1 MQYRKDRYGNDISLL
16 GYGCMR
22 FSKKGSA
29 IDFEKAE
36 KEILRGLELGINY
49 YDTAYVYPGNEECLG
64 KILAK
69 NNIRNQ
75 VKIATKL
82 PQYLVKNPAAID
94 KFFNEELKRLQT
106 DYIDYYLMH
115 MLTDIQ
121 SWENLVANGIIPW
134 IQKHKAD
141 GSIKQVG
148 FSFHGNTDMFLK
160 ILDAYDWDFCQ
171 IQYNYMDEHTQAG
184 RKGLQAAAKKGIPVI
199 IMEPLRGGKLVDML
213 PDKAKRAIAKNP
225 KKRTAAE
232 WALRWLWEQ
241 PEVSCVLSGMNSI
254 EMLEENVRIASE
266 VCVGEFDE
274 TDRVMIETIKESINE
289 KMKVGCTACN
299 YCMPCP
305 KGVDIPATFRCYN
318 EMFIEDKN
326 AGRREYAQAVGLR
339 KDSAFADACVS
350 CGKCEQHCPQH
361 LEIRKHLKEADKAL
375 RPLSYRIG
383 TAIAKWYIMR
393 H

>member
-1 MQYRKDRYGNDISLL
+1 
-16 GYGCMR
+16 
-22 FSKKGSA
+22 
-29 IDFEKAE
+29 
-36 KEILRGLELGINY
+36 
-49 YDTAYVYPGNEECLG
+49 
-64 KILAK
+64 
-69 NNIRNQ
+69 
-75 VKIATKL
+75 
-82 PQYLVKNPAAID
+82 
-94 KFFNEELKRLQT
+94 
-106 DYIDYYLMH
+106 
-115 MLTDIQ
+115 
-121 SWENLVANGIIPW
+121 
-134 IQKHKAD
+134 
-141 GSIKQVG
+141 
-148 FSFHGNTDMFLK
+148 
-160 ILDAYDWDFCQ
+160 
-171 IQYNYMDEHTQAG
+171 
-184 RKGLQAAAKKGIPVI
+184 
-199 IMEPLRGGKLVDML
+199 
-213 PDKAKRAIAKNP
+213 
-225 KKRTAAE
+225 
-232 WALRWLWEQ
+232 
-241 PEVSCVLSGMNSI
+241 
-254 EMLEENVRIASE
+254 MLEENVRIASE